1 MVRLEK
7 PIRRIVECES
17 NWLKNNE
24 VVLIVYPDGYLGF
37 REPRHRAEFKL
48 SLKEAY
54 RQAVL
59 ITTAK
64 ISARIK
70 ELRKAGVRNATKQA
84 RKEYL

>member
-1 MVRLEK
+1 MVRLQK
-7 PIRRIVECES
+7 PIRRIVECDS
-17 NWLKNNE
+17 NWLKDGN
-24 VVLIVYPDGYLGF
+24 VVLTVYPDGYLGF
-37 REPRHRAEFKL
+37 RELRRRSEFKL

-64 ISARIK
+64 IQVRVK
-70 ELRKAGVRNATKQA
+70 ELRKQGVRNATKLA

>member
-1 MVRLEK
+1 MVRLQK

-17 NWLKNNE
+17 NWLKDGN
-24 VVLIVYPDGYLGF
+24 VVLTVYPDGYLGF
-37 REPRHRAEFKL
+37 RELRRRAEFKL

-59 ITTAK
+59 ITTCK
-64 ISARIK
+64 IAARTK
-70 ELRKAGVRNATKQA
+70 ELRKQGVRNATKQA